1 MKVLFLRSRDS
12 PASAIFLTFLMV
24 FSTTVSVL
32 IVDNVQAHDVLDE
45 VIWEESGSND
55 TGWMRLDAV
64 NAQPELGKGLNLIG
78 KWISLSERR

>member
-1 MKVLFLRSRDS
+1 
-12 PASAIFLTFLMV
+12 MV

-64 NAQPELGKGLNLIG
+64 NAQPELGQRAQFD
-78 KWISLSERR
+78 WQMVSLPERR